1 MSRNNEQNPN
11 EQTEVEQPK
20 VERRSGTKG
29 KGTRKPRPDRTV
41 QTNPGD
47 NTKYISHSLRLAK
60 LPKADLQNTESV
72 RSRIDEYFNICL
84 EDDMKPSSTGLAVA
98 MGVSSQYLWAVRVGE
113 KGKNPEVVE
122 LLKKA
127 QDILESLMVDYMQ
140 NGKINPPSGIFIMK
154 NAFQYKDE
162 QKITVEPQSPIGD
175 TKTLD
180 MLTEQYKTA
189 AIDTGSYEDKT
200 AGETPSV
207 HPEE

>member
-29 KGTRKPRPDRTV
+29 KGTRKPRPDLTARTK
-41 QTNPGD
+41 PGD
-47 NTKYISHSLRLAK
+47 NTKYINHALRLAD
-60 LPKADLQNTESV
+60 LPKIDISNTKQVEDRINEYFRICAEEDTKPSVVGMALALDVSRVYLWEIREGKKCKNSDVANTIKRAMTILDLQ
-72 RSRIDEYFNICL
+72 
-84 EDDMKPSSTGLAVA
+84 M
-98 MGVSSQYLWAVRVGE
+98 
-113 KGKNPEVVE
+113 VE
-122 LLKKA
+122 
-127 QDILESLMVDYMQ
+127 YMQ
-140 NGKINPPSGIFIMK
+140 NGKINPASGIFLMK
-154 NAFQYKDE
+154 NNFGYKDE
-162 QKITVEPQSPIGD
+162 QKLTVEPQSPIGD

-180 MLTEQYKTA
+180 ALTEQYKTA

>member
-1 MSRNNEQNPN
+1 MSKNNEQNPN
-11 EQTEVEQPK
+11 EQPK

-29 KGTRKPRPDRTV
+29 KGTRKPRPEQTV
-41 QTNPGD
+41 QAAPGD
-47 NTKYISHSLRLAK
+47 NAKYLQHALRLSN
-60 LPKADLQNTESV
+60 LPPIDKYNTEQV
-72 RSRIDEYFNICL
+72 KNRIHEYFNICI
-84 EDDMKPSSTGLAVA
+84 EEDMKPSVSGLAVSL
-98 MGVSSQYLWAVRVGE
+98 GTNSKYLWEIRMGN
-113 KGKNPEVVE
+113 KGKNPEVVD

-127 QDILESLMVDYMQ
+127 TNILELQMENYMQ
-140 NGKINPPSGIFIMK
+140 NGKINPASGIFLMK
-154 NAFQYKDE
+154 NAFGYKDE

-180 MLTEQYKTA
+180 ALTEQYKTA